1 MKRDKL
7 YEIVLSIILVSLG
20 MGMGRFLSTI
30 VVYPGDF
37 RSWFAFIANGVA
49 IFGTIWLL
57 KDYLRR
63 LKDGKNEDYTKKN

>member
-1 MKRDKL
+1 
-7 YEIVLSIILVSLG
+7 